1 MNHSSAINEIA
12 LALSKAQEAIQDAEK
27 SSVNPFFKTTY
38 ADLGSVLNEIRAV
51 FPKNGLALVQSPF
64 TAENGNIGVTTM
76 VVHSSGQWMSDSID
90 IPAQGKNLAQE
101 SGSVITYLRR
111 YSASAFAGIAQAD
124 SDANLGTSKASNTAP
139 VVNLKGPLISKD
151 QIEEISNL
159 MIETSTNES
168 AFCQFLGVESI
179 AKMPQNLHDKAIT
192 ALTKKLNGMEKSDA
206 S

>member
-1 MNHSSAINEIA
+1 MNHSSEINEIA

-38 ADLGSVLNEIRAV
+38 ADLSSVLNEIRAV

-90 IPAQGKNLAQE
+90 IPVQGKNLAQE

-111 YSASAFAGIAQAD
+111 YSASAFSGISQAD

-139 VVNLKGPLISKD
+139 IVNLKGPLITED
-151 QIEEISNL
+151 QIQQINNL

-179 AKMPQNLHDKAIT
+179 AKMPQNLHDKAVA

>member
-27 SSVNPFFKTTY
+27 SSANPFFKTKY
-38 ADLGSVLNEIRAV
+38 ADLSSVLNEIRAV
-51 FPKNGLALVQSPF
+51 FPRNGLALVQSPF

-139 VVNLKGPLISKD
+139 VVNLKGPSITED
-151 QIEEISNL
+151 QIQQINDL
-159 MIETSTNES
+159 MLETSTNES
-168 AFCQFLGVESI
+168 AFCQFLGVESVEKI
-179 AKMPQNLHDKAIT
+179 PQYLHDKAVS
-192 ALTKKLNGMEKSDA
+192 ALTKKLDIMEKSDV

>member
-27 SSVNPFFKTTY
+27 SSDNPFFKTKY
-38 ADLGSVLNEIRAV
+38 ADLSSVLNEIRAV

-139 VVNLKGPLISKD
+139 VVNLKGPSITED
-151 QIEEISNL
+151 QIQQINDL
-159 MIETSTNES
+159 MLETSTNES
-168 AFCQFLGVESI
+168 AFCQFLGVESV
-179 AKMPQNLHDKAIT
+179 AKIPQYLHDKAVA
-192 ALTKKLNGMEKSDA
+192 ALTKKLDIMEKSDV

>member
-27 SSVNPFFKTTY
+27 SSANPFFKTKY
-38 ADLGSVLNEIRAV
+38 ADLSSVLNEIRAV

-139 VVNLKGPLISKD
+139 VVNLKGPSITED
-151 QIEEISNL
+151 QIQQINDL
-159 MIETSTNES
+159 MLETSTNES
-168 AFCQFLGVESI
+168 AFCQFLGVESV
-179 AKMPQNLHDKAIT
+179 AKIPQYLHDKAVA
-192 ALTKKLNGMEKSDA
+192 ALTKKLDIMEKSDV

>member
-27 SSVNPFFKTTY
+27 SSANPFFKTKY
-38 ADLGSVLNEIRAV
+38 ADLSSVLNEIRAV
-51 FPKNGLALVQSPF
+51 FPRNGLALVQSPF

-124 SDANLGTSKASNTAP
+124 SDANLGTSKSSNTAP
-139 VVNLKGPLISKD
+139 VVNLKGPSITED
-151 QIEEISNL
+151 QIQQINDL
-159 MIETSTNES
+159 MLETSTNES
-168 AFCQFLGVESI
+168 AFCQFLGVESV
-179 AKMPQNLHDKAIT
+179 AKIPQYLHDKAVA
-192 ALTKKLNGMEKSDA
+192 ALTKKLDIMEKSDV

>member
-27 SSVNPFFKTTY
+27 SSVNPFFKTKY
-38 ADLGSVLNEIRAV
+38 ADLSSVLNEIRAV

-90 IPAQGKNLAQE
+90 IPVQGKNLAQE

-111 YSASAFAGIAQAD
+111 YSASAFSGISQAD
-124 SDANLGTSKASNTAP
+124 LDANLGTSKATNTAP
-139 VVNLKGPLISKD
+139 VVNLKGPSITED
-151 QIEEISNL
+151 QIQQINDL

-168 AFCQFLGVESI
+168 AFCQFLGVESV
-179 AKMPQNLHDKAIT
+179 AKIPQYLHDKAVA
-192 ALTKKLNGMEKSDA
+192 ALTKKLDIMEKSDA

>member
-1 MNHSSAINEIA
+1 MNHSSEINEIA

-27 SSVNPFFKTTY
+27 SSVNPFFKTKY
-38 ADLGSVLNEIRAV
+38 ADLSSVLNEIRAV

-90 IPAQGKNLAQE
+90 IPVQGKNLAQE

-111 YSASAFAGIAQAD
+111 YSASAFSGISQAD

-139 VVNLKGPLISKD
+139 IVNLKGPLITED
-151 QIEEISNL
+151 QIQQINDL

-179 AKMPQNLHDKAIT
+179 AKMPQNLHDKAVT

>member
-27 SSVNPFFKTTY
+27 SSANPFFKTKY
-38 ADLGSVLNEIRAV
+38 ADLSSVLNEIRAV

-124 SDANLGTSKASNTAP
+124 SDANLGTSKSSNTAP
-139 VVNLKGPLISKD
+139 VVNLKGPSITED
-151 QIEEISNL
+151 QIQQINDL
-159 MIETSTNES
+159 MLETSTNES
-168 AFCQFLGVESI
+168 AFCQFLGVESV
-179 AKMPQNLHDKAIT
+179 AKIPQYLHDKAVA
-192 ALTKKLNGMEKSDA
+192 ALTKKLDIMEKSDV

>member
-27 SSVNPFFKTTY
+27 SSANPFFKTKY
-38 ADLGSVLNEIRAV
+38 ADLSSVLNEIRAV
-51 FPKNGLALVQSPF
+51 FPKNGLALVQSCF

-139 VVNLKGPLISKD
+139 VVNLKGPSITED
-151 QIEEISNL
+151 QIQQINDL

-179 AKMPQNLHDKAIT
+179 AKMPQNMHDKAIT
-192 ALTKKLNGMEKSDA
+192 ALTKKLDSMEKSDA

>member
-1 MNHSSAINEIA
+1 
-12 LALSKAQEAIQDAEK
+12 
-27 SSVNPFFKTTY
+27 
-38 ADLGSVLNEIRAV
+38 
-51 FPKNGLALVQSPF
+51 
-64 TAENGNIGVTTM
+64 
-76 VVHSSGQWMSDSID
+76 MSDSID

-111 YSASAFAGIAQAD
+111 YSASAFSGISQAD

-151 QIEEISNL
+151 QIQQINDL

-179 AKMPQNLHDKAIT
+179 AKMPQSLHDKAVN
-192 ALTKKLNGMEKSDA
+192 ALTKKLHSMEKSDA